1 MTIERDSTTTRINIT
16 MRKRKARRSA
26 GAEECQAIMMT
37 FPKTPRPAAFEERPQ
52 VRTRQWWRDRLRPAC
67 RGIKL
72 GVRGH
77 SRFFVHFFVTA
88 LVLAAAIVLRCDLV
102 QWCLLL
108 GCIGLVHVTELLN
121 NAIEAL
127 FRGLDEDNPAA
138 NAAGWKPAR
147 ASACL
152 DIAAGAVLLASIT
165 ASLIGGLIFLSRLLE
180 MCDSALP
187 K

>member
-1 MTIERDSTTTRINIT
+1 
-16 MRKRKARRSA
+16 
-26 GAEECQAIMMT
+26 MMT
-37 FPKTPRPAAFEERPQ
+37 FPKTSRPSAFEELPPQ
-52 VRTRQWWRDRLRPAC
+52 ARAPRFLRDRLRPAC

-77 SRFFVHFFVTA
+77 SRFFVHFFCTA

-127 FRGLDEDNPAA
+127 FRGLDEESM
-138 NAAGWKPAR
+138 GR

>member
-1 MTIERDSTTTRINIT
+1 
-16 MRKRKARRSA
+16 
-26 GAEECQAIMMT
+26 MT
-37 FPKTPRPAAFEERPQ
+37 FPSSFRQSPHDDFPQQNRPRR
-52 VRTRQWWRDRLRPAC
+52 WWRDRLRPAC

-77 SRFFVHFFVTA
+77 SRFFIHFFCTA

-108 GCIGLVHVTELLN
+108 GCIGLVHITELLN

-127 FRGLDEDNPAA
+127 FRGLDEESM
-138 NAAGWKPAR
+138 AR
-147 ASACL
+147 AAPCL
-152 DIAAGAVLLASIT
+152 DIAAGAVLLAGVT
-165 ASLIGGLIFLSRLLE
+165 ASLIGGLIFLSRLIE
-180 MCDSALP
+180 MCDPVLL

>member
-1 MTIERDSTTTRINIT
+1 MMILPTPTRPLSYDDVPPQT
-16 MRKRKARRSA
+16 PSRRK
-26 GAEECQAIMMT
+26 
-37 FPKTPRPAAFEERPQ
+37 
-52 VRTRQWWRDRLRPAC
+52 WRERLRPAC

-77 SRFFVHFFVTA
+77 SRFFVHFFCTA

-102 QWCLLL
+102 QWCLLI
-108 GCIGLVHVTELLN
+108 GCIGLVQITELLN

-127 FRGLDEDNPAA
+127 FRGLDEESQS
-138 NAAGWKPAR
+138 R
-147 ASACL
+147 ASSCL

-165 ASLIGGLIFLSRLLE
+165 AALIGGLIFLSRLLE
-180 MCDSALP
+180 MFDPALA

>member
-1 MTIERDSTTTRINIT
+1 MNSLLTSTLYQGNVTNRQTQT
-16 MRKRKARRSA
+16 PGVCLCKEAQEA
-26 GAEECQAIMMT
+26 MMT
-37 FPKTPRPAAFEERPQ
+37 SLQSSPRPSDLDDIALRCP
-52 VRTRQWWRDRLRPAC
+52 RRRGLRDRLRPAC

-77 SRFFVHFFVTA
+77 SRFFVHFFCAA
-88 LVLAAAIVLRCDLV
+88 LVLTAAIVLRCDVV

-108 GCIGLVHVTELLN
+108 GCIGLVLITDLLN
-121 NAIEAL
+121 NAIESL
-127 FRGLDEDNPAA
+127 FAGIDEPTIS
-138 NAAGWKPAR
+138 P

-165 ASLIGGLIFLSRLLE
+165 ASLIGGLIFFSRLVE
-180 MCDSALP
+180 TFERAVS

>member
-1 MTIERDSTTTRINIT
+1 
-16 MRKRKARRSA
+16 MRKRTRPALAPPREGQEASLMILRS
-26 GAEECQAIMMT
+26 
-37 FPKTPRPAAFEERPQ
+37 TPRPSALDDYPAHIRPQ
-52 VRTRQWWRDRLRPAC
+52 RSWRERLRPAC

-77 SRFFVHFFVTA
+77 SRFFVHFFCAA
-88 LVLAAAIVLRCDLV
+88 LVLTAAIVLRCNLV

-108 GCIGLVHVTELLN
+108 GCIGMVLITDLLN

-127 FRGLDEDNPAA
+127 FAGLDEMSMPRAA
-138 NAAGWKPAR
+138 
-147 ASACL
+147 ACL
-152 DIAAGAVLLASIT
+152 DIAAGAVLLAVLT

-180 MCDSALP
+180 MVDLTVP

>member
-1 MTIERDSTTTRINIT
+1 MSSMKSYMEVQKCDNKFS
-16 MRKRKARRSA
+16 
-26 GAEECQAIMMT
+26 EEKETAIMMT
-37 FPKTPRPAAFEERPQ
+37 FPSSRQSIREEFPRQTRP
-52 VRTRQWWRDRLRPAC
+52 RHRWRDRLRPAC

-77 SRFFVHFFVTA
+77 SRFFIHFFCTA

-108 GCIGLVHVTELLN
+108 GCIGLVHITELLN

-127 FRGLDEDNPAA
+127 FRGLDEESMSRAA
-138 NAAGWKPAR
+138 P
-147 ASACL
+147 CL
-152 DIAAGAVLLASIT
+152 DIAAGAVLMASIT
-165 ASLIGGLIFLSRLLE
+165 ASLIGSLIFLSRLIE
-180 MCDSALP
+180 MFDPALS

>member
-1 MTIERDSTTTRINIT
+1 
-16 MRKRKARRSA
+16 
-26 GAEECQAIMMT
+26 MMSIQSS
-37 FPKTPRPAAFEERPQ
+37 PRPSAIEEAPVHAHPR
-52 VRTRQWWRDRLRPAC
+52 RWWRDRLRPAC

-77 SRFFVHFFVTA
+77 SRFFVHFFCAA
-88 LVLAAAIVLRCDLV
+88 LVLTAAIVLRCDLV

-108 GCIGLVHVTELLN
+108 GCIGMVLITDLLN

-127 FRGLDEDNPAA
+127 FIGLDKSSMPRAA
-138 NAAGWKPAR
+138 
-147 ASACL
+147 SCL

-180 MCDSALP
+180 MCDPPLP

>member
-1 MTIERDSTTTRINIT
+1 MEAQKCGSNVRQE
-16 MRKRKARRSA
+16 KEA
-26 GAEECQAIMMT
+26 AIMMT
-37 FPKTPRPAAFEERPQ
+37 FPSSRHSIREEFPRQARP
-52 VRTRQWWRDRLRPAC
+52 RHWWRDRLRPAC

-77 SRFFVHFFVTA
+77 SRFFIHFFCTA

-108 GCIGLVHVTELLN
+108 GCIGLVHITELLN

-127 FRGLDEDNPAA
+127 FRGLDEESMPRAA
-138 NAAGWKPAR
+138 
-147 ASACL
+147 SCL
-152 DIAAGAVLLASIT
+152 DIAGGAVLMASIT
-165 ASLIGGLIFLSRLLE
+165 ASLIGSLIFLSRLIE
-180 MCDSALP
+180 MFDPALP

>member
-1 MTIERDSTTTRINIT
+1 
-16 MRKRKARRSA
+16 MR
-26 GAEECQAIMMT
+26 T
-37 FPKTPRPAAFEERPQ
+37 FPSSTRPLVFEELPPEARPR
-52 VRTRQWWRDRLRPAC
+52 RTWRDRLRPAC

-77 SRFFVHFFVTA
+77 SRFFIHFFCTA

-108 GCIGLVHVTELLN
+108 GCIGLVHITELFN
-121 NAIEAL
+121 SAIEAL
-127 FRGLDEDNPAA
+127 FRGLDEESM
-138 NAAGWKPAR
+138 AR
-147 ASACL
+147 AAPCL

-165 ASLIGGLIFLSRLLE
+165 ASLIGGFIFLSRLME
-180 MCDSALP
+180 MFDPALV

>member
-1 MTIERDSTTTRINIT
+1 MTGHSDEP
-16 MRKRKARRSA
+16 
-26 GAEECQAIMMT
+26 EEKDKAIMMT
-37 FPKTPRPAAFEERPQ
+37 FPSSRQSIREEFPRQAPPR
-52 VRTRQWWRDRLRPAC
+52 RWRDRLRPAC

-77 SRFFVHFFVTA
+77 SRFFIHFFCTA

-108 GCIGLVHVTELLN
+108 GCIGLVHITELLN

-127 FRGLDEDNPAA
+127 FRGLDEESTSRAA
-138 NAAGWKPAR
+138 P
-147 ASACL
+147 CL
-152 DIAAGAVLLASIT
+152 DIAAGAVLMASIT

-180 MCDSALP
+180 MFDPALP

>member
-1 MTIERDSTTTRINIT
+1 
-16 MRKRKARRSA
+16 MRTFPTLPRPSA
-26 GAEECQAIMMT
+26 GKELLPQT
-37 FPKTPRPAAFEERPQ
+37 RPRR
-52 VRTRQWWRDRLRPAC
+52 WWRDRLRPAC

-77 SRFFVHFFVTA
+77 SRFFIHFFCTA

-108 GCIGLVHVTELLN
+108 GCIGLVHITELLN

-127 FRGLDEDNPAA
+127 FRGLDEESMSRAA
-138 NAAGWKPAR
+138 P
-147 ASACL
+147 CL
-152 DIAAGAVLLASIT
+152 EIAAGAVLLASIT
-165 ASLIGGLIFLSRLLE
+165 ASLIGGLIFLSRLME
-180 MCDSALP
+180 MCDPAAF

>member
-1 MTIERDSTTTRINIT
+1 MI
-16 MRKRKARRSA
+16 
-26 GAEECQAIMMT
+26 T
-37 FPKTPRPAAFEERPQ
+37 FPAPSRPSVREELSPQARPRRG
-52 VRTRQWWRDRLRPAC
+52 WRDRLRPAC

-77 SRFFVHFFVTA
+77 SRFFIHFFCTA

-108 GCIGLVHVTELLN
+108 GCIGLVHITELLN
-121 NAIEAL
+121 SAIEAL
-127 FRGLDEDNPAA
+127 FRGLDEESMSRAA
-138 NAAGWKPAR
+138 P
-147 ASACL
+147 CL

-165 ASLIGGLIFLSRLLE
+165 ASLIGGLIFLSRLME
-180 MCDSALP
+180 MFDPALL

>member
-1 MTIERDSTTTRINIT
+1 
-16 MRKRKARRSA
+16 
-26 GAEECQAIMMT
+26 MMT
-37 FPKTPRPAAFEERPQ
+37 YPSPRQVLQEEFPRQARPRR
-52 VRTRQWWRDRLRPAC
+52 WWRDRLRPAC

-77 SRFFVHFFVTA
+77 SRFFIHFFCTA

-108 GCIGLVHVTELLN
+108 GCIGLVHITELLN

-127 FRGLDEDNPAA
+127 FRGLDEESM
-138 NAAGWKPAR
+138 AR
-147 ASACL
+147 AAPCL
-152 DIAAGAVLLASIT
+152 DIAAGAVLLASLT
-165 ASLIGGLIFLSRLLE
+165 ASLIGGLIFLSRLVE
-180 MCDSALP
+180 MFEPALL

>member
-1 MTIERDSTTTRINIT
+1 
-16 MRKRKARRSA
+16 
-26 GAEECQAIMMT
+26 MMT
-37 FPKTPRPAAFEERPQ
+37 FPTSPRPSAFEEVPPPARP
-52 VRTRQWWRDRLRPAC
+52 RRWWRDRLRPAC

-77 SRFFVHFFVTA
+77 SRFFIHFFCTA

-127 FRGLDEDNPAA
+127 CRGLDEESM
-138 NAAGWKPAR
+138 AR
-147 ASACL
+147 AAPCL

-187 K
+187 R

>member
-1 MTIERDSTTTRINIT
+1 MT
-16 MRKRKARRSA
+16 
-26 GAEECQAIMMT
+26 T
-37 FPKTPRPAAFEERPQ
+37 FPPLPRLPLCEDLPSQARL
-52 VRTRQWWRDRLRPAC
+52 RRGWRDRLRPAC

-77 SRFFVHFFVTA
+77 SRFFIHFFCTA

-108 GCIGLVHVTELLN
+108 GCIGLVHITELLN

-127 FRGLDEDNPAA
+127 FRGIDEERMSQAA
-138 NAAGWKPAR
+138 P
-147 ASACL
+147 CL

-165 ASLIGGLIFLSRLLE
+165 ASLIGGLIFLSRLFE
-180 MCDSALP
+180 MCKPAVL